1 MQIARLEG
9 FYWVARTGGY
19 AAAARAFPY
28 PLTQPAV
35 FQQVRKLENEL
46 GVRLFERVGKAEVRL
61 TAAGRQLYD
70 HAAPF
75 FERLPAVERALKA
88 ATPAREL
95 RLAAEALILQQV
107 LPVWIRRLQRRQPDL
122 RVEVRE
128 LAAPDPE
135 VVRSGEVDLAGA
147 YFPSALP
154 AGLAS
159 RTVATLSSFLVVPA
173 GSELARRPR
182 AGLRQLAGETFVTY
196 NPGTIHHELQRLA
209 LARSGAAP
217 ARVIS
222 ASTTEAILGLV
233 AAGVGCSLVPSID
246 EASLRRRGVVARPFA
261 PGRGRFPVRAVW
273 RASGPANPA
282 VDVALGALGD
292 AHR

>member
-1 MQIARLEG
+1 MQVARLEG

-28 PLTQPAV
+28 PLSQPAV
-35 FQQVRKLENEL
+35 FQQVRKLEDEL

-61 TAAGRQLYD
+61 TAAGRQLYE
-70 HAAPF
+70 HVGPF
-75 FERLPAVERALKA
+75 FERLPAVERALKG

-95 RLAAEALILQQV
+95 CLAAEPLILQQV
-107 LPVWIRRLQRRQPDL
+107 LPGWIRQLQRQEPEL
-122 RVEVRE
+122 RVDVRE

-135 VVRSGEVDLAGA
+135 VVRGGEVDLAVA
-147 YFPSALP
+147 YFPGALP

-159 RTVATLSSFLVVPA
+159 RQVATLSAFLVLPA
-173 GSELARRPR
+173 GSALAQRPKVGLRELASRT
-182 AGLRQLAGETFVTY
+182 LVTY

-217 ARVIS
+217 ARVVS

-233 AAGVGCSLVPSID
+233 GAGIGWSLVPSI
-246 EASLRRRGVVARPFA
+246 EESLLRRRGVVVRRFA

-273 RASGPANPA
+273 RASGPVNPA
-282 VDVALGALGD
+282 VDVALDALGN
-292 AHR
+292 ARR

>member
-28 PLTQPAV
+28 PLSQPAV
-35 FQQVRKLENEL
+35 FQQVRKLEDEL

-61 TAAGRQLYD
+61 TAEGRTLYD
-70 HAAPF
+70 HVGPF

-95 RLAAEALILQQV
+95 RLAAEPLILQQV
-107 LPVWIRRLQRRQPDL
+107 LPRWIRQLHRREPDL
-122 RVEVRE
+122 RVDVRE

-135 VVRSGEVDLAGA
+135 VVRNGDVDLAVA
-147 YFPSALP
+147 YFPGALP
-154 AGLAS
+154 AGLAG
-159 RTVATLSSFLVVPA
+159 RKVATLSSFLVLPA
-173 GSELARRPR
+173 GGELARQPR
-182 AGLRQLAGETFVTY
+182 IGLRQVAAGGTFVTY

-217 ARVIS
+217 ARIVS
-222 ASTTEAILGLV
+222 AGTTEAILGLV
-233 AAGVGCSLVPSID
+233 AAGVGCSLVPSIED
-246 EASLRRRGVVARPFA
+246 ALLRRRGVVVRPFA
-261 PGRGRFPVRAVW
+261 PGQGRFPVRAVW
-273 RASGPANPA
+273 RAHGPVNPA
-282 VDVALGALGD
+282 VDVALRALD
-292 AHR
+292 R

>member
-9 FYWVARTGGY
+9 FYWVARAGGY

-35 FQQVRKLENEL
+35 FQQVRKLEDEL
-46 GVRLFERVGKAEVRL
+46 GVRLFERAAKAEVRL
-61 TAAGRQLYD
+61 TAAGRQLYE

-75 FERLPAVERALKA
+75 FEGLPAVERALKA

-107 LPVWIRRLQRRQPDL
+107 LPGWIRRLQRREPEL

-135 VVRSGEVDLAGA
+135 IVRSGEVDLAVA
-147 YFPSALP
+147 YFPHALP
-154 AGLAS
+154 AGLTS
-159 RTVATLSSFLVVPA
+159 RQVATLSSFLVVPA
-173 GSELARRPR
+173 GSELARHAP
-182 AGLRQLAGETFVTY
+182 AGLRQLASETFVTY
-196 NPGTIHHELQRLA
+196 NPGTIHHELQRKA

-217 ARVIS
+217 ARIIS

-246 EASLRRRGVVARPFA
+246 EASLRRRGVVTRPFA
-261 PGRGRFPVRAVW
+261 PGKGRFPVRAVW
-273 RASGPANPA
+273 RATGPTNPA

-292 AHR
+292 AR